1 MASPKKR
8 RYSLAQIESAA
19 LEAWWAGCARASACA
34 DGDEVVR
41 FLQNRSAVAGVA
53 GNNDGALNGPS
64 WLESLECPDTI
75 PGDIDG
81 DGLVGFNDLL
91 LLLSAWGDCVDCGN
105 CPADLDGDCVIGF
118 NDLLLVL
125 ANWTA

>member
-1 MASPKKR
+1 M
-8 RYSLAQIESAA
+8 
-19 LEAWWAGCARASACA
+19 
-34 DGDEVVR
+34 
-41 FLQNRSAVAGVA
+41 
-53 GNNDGALNGPS
+53 GALTHSSVLLRRAS